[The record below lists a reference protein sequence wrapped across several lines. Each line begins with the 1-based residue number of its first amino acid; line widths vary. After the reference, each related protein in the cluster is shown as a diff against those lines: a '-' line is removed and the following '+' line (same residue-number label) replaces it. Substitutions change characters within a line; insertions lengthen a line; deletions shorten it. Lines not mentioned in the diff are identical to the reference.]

1 MKQVTLI
8 VYQTCTNTSRQKSDK
23 SWSEEKKM
31 KANTVPVTEIVYTED
46 EWIRHMECNGKR
58 IFKRWLRKQMIAWL
72 KVIIAVTIIL
82 AVVTISGAL
91 ADAIVRL

>member
-23 SWSEEKKM
+23 SWSEGNEM
-31 KANTVPVTEIVYTED
+31 RANTVPVETVYTED

-58 IFKRWLRKQMIAWL
+58 IFRRWLRKQMIAWC
-72 KVIIAVTIIL
+72 KVIIIVTIML
-82 AVVTISGAL
+82 AVVTFAGAM
-91 ADAIVRL
+91 ADWIVAL